1 MQGILLSLLFG
12 AIAGFLGSKIF
23 SGSGKGLL
31 LDIIIGIVGGFLGGW
46 IFGLLG
52 INIGGAGDIIGQLIV
67 AVLGS
72 ILLLWIIS
80 KVIK

>member
-1 MQGILLSLLFG
+1 MGILLSLLIG

-52 INIGGAGDIIGQLIV
+52 INIGGAGDIIGRLFV

-80 KVIK
+80 KVKK